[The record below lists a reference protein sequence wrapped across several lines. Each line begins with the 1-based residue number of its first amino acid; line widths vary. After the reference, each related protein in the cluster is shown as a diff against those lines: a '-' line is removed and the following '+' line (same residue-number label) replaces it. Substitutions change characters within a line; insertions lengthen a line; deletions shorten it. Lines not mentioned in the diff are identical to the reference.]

1 MKITSIYGLSAI
13 LFAFILTSGIYF
25 FRQKKQPNPQEKLEN
40 MHYPYD
46 QFFLQRS
53 WPDTAF
59 NLKAYENAIKF
70 TKRQI
75 QQNQQLP
82 SRNANNGIGSDW
94 TLQGPG
100 NIGGRF
106 NVVTIHPASNDTMYA
121 GSASGGV
128 FKTVDAGQN
137 WLPIFDDQSYLSVSA
152 ITLDPN
158 NPDIIYVG
166 TGDHNIS
173 GYPFIGDGIYKS
185 MDGGATWAYIGLKD
199 TRIISRII
207 IDPTNSNIIYAAT
220 MGIPFVKNNDR
231 GLYKS
236 TDGGATWNQILFV
249 ADQAGIIDLV
259 IHPTNPQILYVSS
272 WDRIRN
278 NSESIVTGVN
288 AKIWKTT

>member
-1 MKITSIYGLSAI
+1 
-13 LFAFILTSGIYF
+13 
-25 FRQKKQPNPQEKLEN
+25 

-46 QFFLQRS
+46 QFSCKNFQ
-53 WPDTAF
+53 PDTAF
-59 NLKAYENAIKF
+59 NLRAYENAIKF

-158 NPDIIYVG
+158 NPDIVYVG

-173 GYPFIGDGIYKS
+173 GYPFIGDGIYTKVW
-185 MDGGATWAYIGLKD
+185 MGGRPGQILNKD

-207 IDPTNSNIIYAAT
+207 ISHNSNIIYAAT
-220 MGIPFVKNNDR
+220 MKF
-231 GLYKS
+231 L
-236 TDGGATWNQILFV
+236 L
-249 ADQAGIIDLV
+249 
-259 IHPTNPQILYVSS
+259 
-272 WDRIRN
+272 
-278 NSESIVTGVN
+278 
-288 AKIWKTT
+288 